1 VNAGDERTRDHFERT
16 PETSDH
22 FNERTPET
30 SDHFNERTPET
41 SDHFNKRTPE
51 TRDER
56 SLQQAN
62 AGDKRTGD
70 SGQRTENREQ
80 RREDRILIRRIVIQ
94 EVA

>member
-1 VNAGDERTRDHFERT
+1 M
-16 PETSDH
+16 
-22 FNERTPET
+22 
-30 SDHFNERTPET
+30 
-41 SDHFNKRTPE
+41 PE

-62 AGDKRTGD
+62 AGDKRTSEHFNKQTPETRDERLLRQANAGD
-70 SGQRTENREQ
+70 K